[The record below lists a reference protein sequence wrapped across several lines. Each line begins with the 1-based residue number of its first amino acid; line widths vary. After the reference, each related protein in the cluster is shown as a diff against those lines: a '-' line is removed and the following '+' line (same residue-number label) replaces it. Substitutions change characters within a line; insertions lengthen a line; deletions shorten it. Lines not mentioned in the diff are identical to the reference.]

1 MSNNGSISK
10 QKFME
15 ELRRYQKGSV
25 TRRHFLGVTGLG
37 AATAVMGSALP
48 GLRATPAFAGSHI
61 GDRVVLATWPNYHEQ
76 ANFDMFTD
84 KTGAFMQ
91 VNVFGSN
98 EEMLAKLQAGGS
110 GWDVYVPTNY
120 TITTYVEEGLIEPL
134 DVSKLP
140 NYDPAA
146 FEARFSDAG
155 TVDGVLYAVP
165 KNWGTT
171 GFALNT
177 SKTGGKGMD
186 SWKDFFDRTMDDFS
200 GRTMVHDYQ
209 LTTIGAALNYHGYSF
224 NSIDEA
230 ELADAEKLLINVKP
244 HLFAISSDYQPSM
257 RSGDAWMTICWTG
270 DGKQLNTDIPE
281 IEYILGKEGGEL
293 WSDYYAIPKGAP
305 HIEAAYALINFMLDP
320 EVNAREVLA
329 HGYPVADS
337 RTNDL
342 LPEEILNDPILYPAA
357 ELLSALEF
365 GAAQTLTDP
374 NRAELMARFKSA

>member
-1 MSNNGSISK
+1 MSDQTPISK
-10 QKFME
+10 KKFME
-15 ELRRYQKGSV
+15 ELRRYEKGSV
-25 TRRHFLGVTGLG
+25 SRRHFLGVTGLG
-37 AATAVMGSALP
+37 AATAVMGAALP
-48 GLRATPAFAGSHI
+48 GLMPRPAFAGSHI
-61 GDRVVLATWPNYHEQ
+61 GDRVVLATWPNYHDQ
-76 ANFDMFTD
+76 SNFDMFTD
-84 KTGAFMQ
+84 QTGAFMQ

-110 GWDVYVPTNY
+110 GWDVFVPTNY

-140 NYDPAA
+140 NYDASA
-146 FEARFSDAG
+146 FDPRFADAG

-177 SKTGGKGMD
+177 SKTNGKSMD

-230 ELADAEKLLINVKP
+230 ELADAEKLLIDVKP

-257 RSGDAWMTICWTG
+257 RSGDAWLTICWTG

-305 HIEAAYALINFMLDP
+305 HTEAAYALINFMLDP

-337 RTNDL
+337 RTNAL
-342 LPEEILNDPILYPAA
+342 LPEAILNDPILYPAA
-357 ELLSALEF
+357 ELLNALEF
-365 GAAQTLTDP
+365 GAAASLTDP
-374 NRAELMARFKSA
+374 NRAELFARFKSA